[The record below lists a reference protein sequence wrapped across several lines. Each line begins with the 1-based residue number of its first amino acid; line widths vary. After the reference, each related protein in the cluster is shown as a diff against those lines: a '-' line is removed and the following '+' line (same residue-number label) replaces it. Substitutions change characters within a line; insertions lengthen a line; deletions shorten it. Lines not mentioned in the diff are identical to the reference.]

1 MSSSTI
7 ATPSGGIEPSQATL
21 AHTLKWPIL
30 LCSLPLFIL
39 GFLLP
44 IYAQELGASATNI
57 GGLFAVF
64 SLVMIVVR
72 PLVGLAIDRYG
83 RKTFLLMGLGAYLV
97 AMGLFTFADTMVML
111 YIARLVQGVGAAL
124 TWIATYTIAAE
135 LAVSE
140 RRGEALGAADGA
152 GDRGAVY
159 GAIIAFA
166 LLTWMPL
173 RLGWM
178 MVFMGYTGCAL
189 IGVWLAWRRVPET
202 KDMIPTASSSPA
214 VQQPVLSASGRSAR
228 PFILGRL
235 MSIPPG
241 LGALLSIVFLTKASQ
256 ALIKLLLLIF
266 LRDRFALELWQLAA
280 AYLPAT
286 LILGFLPARM
296 GRLSDR
302 MGRAPLIMSGLTIS
316 ALTSCFMPGLPSL
329 GWYIAIFVLNAVGV
343 VTAMP
348 ALKAL
353 VSDLTPREH
362 WGRSFGFYTFMA
374 SIGTAIGPLVGG
386 LLYDQ
391 VGHSVPFYANA
402 IFLVVSALWAMIAF
416 GRSQVGSRT
425 VLSTVKARAVWSLRG
440 ILTSWRRVEA
450 SCLKTRTYLLLILFG
465 YWR

>member
-1 MSSSTI
+1 MQLPPQLDFTSLH
-7 ATPSGGIEPSQATL
+7 PERVKPTL

-44 IYAQELGASATNI
+44 IYAQELGASAANI
-57 GGLFAVF
+57 GGLFAIF
-64 SLVMIVVR
+64 SLVMIGVR

-83 RKTFLLMGLGAYLV
+83 RKSFLLMGLGAYIV
-97 AMGLFTFADTMVML
+97 AMGLFTLADSMAML

-140 RRGEALGAADGA
+140 RRGEALGEADGA

-166 LLTWMPL
+166 LLTWLPL
-173 RLGWM
+173 RVGWM
-178 MVFMGYTGCAL
+178 VVFMGYTGCAL

-202 KDMIPTASSSPA
+202 QHTIPAVSSSPA
-214 VQQPVLSASGRSAR
+214 QREPRGSSPDQRVL
-228 PFILGRL
+228 PFNLKQLI
-235 MSIPPG
+235 SVPPG
-241 LGALLSIVFLTKASQ
+241 LGTLLSIVFLTKASQ

-266 LRDRFALELWQLAA
+266 LRDRFALDIWQLAA

-302 MGRAPLIMSGLTIS
+302 MGRSPLIMSGLVIS
-316 ALTSCFMPGLPSL
+316 AITSCFLPGLPTL
-329 GWYIAIFVLNAVGV
+329 GWYIAVFVLNAIGV
-343 VTAMP
+343 VMAMP

-353 VSDLTPREH
+353 AGDLTPREH
-362 WGRSFGFYTFMA
+362 WGRAFGFYTFAA
-374 SIGTAIGPLVGG
+374 SVGTAIGPLVGG
-386 LLYDQ
+386 ILYDQ
-391 VGHSVPFYANA
+391 VGQSAPFYANA
-402 IFLVVSALWAMIAF
+402 VLLVISALWAVIAF
-416 GRSQVGSRT
+416 RQSSFGAMF
-425 VLSTVKARAVWSLRG
+425 LTVKDEIARLRHRG
-440 ILTSWRRVEA
+440 WVRLRRVIHVG
-450 SCLKTRTYLLLILFG
+450 LITRSS
-465 YWR
+465 